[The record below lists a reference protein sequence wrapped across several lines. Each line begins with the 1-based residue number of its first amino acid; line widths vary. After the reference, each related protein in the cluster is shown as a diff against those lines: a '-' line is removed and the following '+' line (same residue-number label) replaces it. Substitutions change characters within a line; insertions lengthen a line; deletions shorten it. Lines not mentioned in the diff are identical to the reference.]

1 MTDERFIPDGP
12 FESDLRAILNQMAPR
27 DVPDQVRA
35 EVAEVPFRTIQ
46 SAGHR
51 WLPEGRRLAGAVALL
66 AIVVAVALLAV
77 IATRSTAGPGS
88 ATPTPHSSFIS
99 GFVEQTDGVAGYRML
114 RPTNWTA
121 LGGDPIDGRVYLGP
135 GPANIQQGIVISVV
149 NLKVSAASTG
159 SGAGMAQWLLFQQN
173 SSLAG
178 WTSGIEAMWARDGE
192 TFTLLRTLPHA
203 KIYVLSP
210 APGSGLLFLVAYAID
225 QGQPLVVQLQAS
237 GTEAD
242 LSRLEAQGVVDDFAT
257 MVGSITAIPADPLN
271 VVPALPT
278 SGPPLPGPS

>member
-1 MTDERFIPDGP
+1 MTDERFLPDEP
-12 FESDLRAILNQMAPR
+12 FESDLRTILYQMAPR
-27 DVPDQVRA
+27 EVPEGVRA
-35 EVAEVPFRTIQ
+35 GVAEVPFRTTQ

-51 WLPEGRRLAGAVALL
+51 WLPEGHRLAGVVALL
-66 AIVVAVALLAV
+66 TIVVVALAL
-77 IATRSTAGPGS
+77 IAIRSTPGPGS
-88 ATPTPHSSFIS
+88 TLPTPHSSLIS

-114 RPTNWTA
+114 RPSNWTA

-149 NLKVSAASTG
+149 NLKVAAASTG

-178 WTSGIEAMWARDGE
+178 WTSGIEAMWARDAE
-192 TFTLLRTLPHA
+192 TFTLVRTLPHA
-203 KIYVLSP
+203 KTYLLSP
-210 APGSGLLFLVAYAID
+210 APGSALVFLVAYAID
-225 QGQPLVVQLQAS
+225 QGQPFIVQLQAG

-271 VVPALPT
+271 VVPALPA
-278 SGPPLPGPS
+278 SGTPLPGPS